1 MGFRSGQKR
10 RKIYELA
17 QGKLTVGKTGE
28 SACVGELNRSPLF
41 LPISPDS
48 SPESLSKKTR
58 NYKEEIEK
66 YKLICARNRVING
79 HATGGET

>member
-1 MGFRSGQKR
+1 M
-10 RKIYELA
+10 
-17 QGKLTVGKTGE
+17 
-28 SACVGELNRSPLF
+28 GELNRSPFF

-79 HATGGET
+79 HATGEKPDGKGVNGLDWGL